1 MVKDEEEFYSLTE
14 NPLKHHL
21 NLEKSIYEIMNQ
33 VVRNI
38 YKENSL
44 LGNSLRNKLKT
55 LQICLSCGHRQSK
68 EDDLGV
74 LTLRNETDEFSRT
87 LSVTLK
93 VLYIYEGDQYKKY
106 ELRLRPG
113 EYSYQ
118 EII

>member
-1 MVKDEEEFYSLTE
+1 M
-14 NPLKHHL
+14 
-21 NLEKSIYEIMNQ
+21 
-33 VVRNI
+33 
-38 YKENSL
+38 
-44 LGNSLRNKLKT
+44 
-55 LQICLSCGHRQSK
+55 
-68 EDDLGV
+68 
-74 LTLRNETDEFSRT
+74 TLRNDNDEFARN